1 MPTVARFSVTPV
13 KGLKL
18 LHPDTVEVTAQ
29 GIRGDR
35 VLYLAAAE
43 DGRMLN
49 GKAVGELVQV
59 EARLDDALD
68 VLTLR
73 FPGGETVAGDVRG
86 ALGAAV
92 ETSFYGR
99 PVTGRVVEGPLAAAL
114 SEAAGRAVL
123 LVRADEPGAA
133 CDVLHPLSVLSRASC
148 AELARQ
154 SGDARL
160 ADDRRFRMHVLLD
173 GLGAPH
179 EEDGWAGRTV
189 RLGEAAVAVQGPIG
203 RCAITAQDPDTG
215 RPDGT
220 RTLEAI
226 KAYRGMGENGTMCFG
241 MYTDVVRPGRIAVGD
256 PVVVDDDD
264 DGV

>member
-1 MPTVARFSVTPV
+1 MPTVARLSVTPV

-18 LHPDTVEVTAQ
+18 LHPQAVQLGPEGV
-29 GIRGDR
+29 RGDR
-35 VLYLAAAE
+35 VFYLTQP
-43 DGRMLN
+43 DGRMVN
-49 GKAVGELVQV
+49 GKLAGELVQV

-68 VLTLR
+68 VLTLTL
-73 FPGGETVAGDVRG
+73 PGGEMVAGDGR
-86 ALGAAV
+86 AMGAAV

-99 PVTGRVVEGPLAAAL
+99 PVTGRLVEGPLAAAL
-114 SEAAGRAVL
+114 SEAAGQELR
-123 LVRADEPGAA
+123 LVRADRPGAA
-133 CDVLHPLSVLSRASC
+133 VDLHPVTLLSRASC

-173 GLGAPH
+173 GVAAPH
-179 EEDGWAGRTV
+179 EEDAWEGRTV
-189 RLGEAAVAVQGPIG
+189 RLGDAAVAVGTPVG

-226 KAYRGMGENGTMCFG
+226 GAYRGARDDGYFCFG
-241 MYTDVVRPGRIAVGD
+241 VYAAVVRPGRIAVGD